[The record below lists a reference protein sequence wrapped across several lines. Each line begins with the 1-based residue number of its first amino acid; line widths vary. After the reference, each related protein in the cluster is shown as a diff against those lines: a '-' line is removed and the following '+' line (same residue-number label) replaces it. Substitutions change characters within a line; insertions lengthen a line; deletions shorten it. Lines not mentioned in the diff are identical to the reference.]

1 MVFDF
6 AAQPPEVI
14 SAKLY
19 SGPGTGSLQSAASAW
34 DGLAGEL
41 QSTAANYQSVISG
54 LVSGDW
60 TGPSSEAAAAAAAP
74 YVSWLSTTA
83 AQAEQTATQARAAAS
98 SYETALAAAVPPAE
112 IAANRT
118 QLLSLLQTNI
128 LGQNNASIAALEAEY
143 AQFWAQDVAAITGY
157 AGSSQAATTGLG
169 SFTEA
174 PQTTNGNGQAT
185 QAAAA
190 ASTTG
195 QAATTAATGPAETII
210 EQIEADAS
218 NFLTQVSAVNADYTK
233 FFTSFLGQ
241 FPGGS
246 TLATTWTN
254 MYSFISGAGSQA
266 TWTNVINSTQSL
278 GISQWKNFSIY
289 QPWSHG
295 IGLGSLNG
303 GLSSPGHA
311 AAGLGARAAAAT
323 VGSAQTIGKLS
334 VPPSWA
340 SATPAVR
347 LAATAAPLPDG
358 TFAATA
364 APATEIP
371 MNLLNQSTLGSLA
384 GGALGSPASRVV
396 SSTGVRAKVVPSG
409 ERSKGPVKLDKVIAQ
424 LQEAPDSV
432 QHWSVDEAGLD
443 ELVARLSTK
452 PGIHAVHLTD
462 EKAAAA
468 AAKLATETG

>member
-1 MVFDF
+1 MTMVFDF
-6 AAQPPEVI
+6 AAQPPELI
-14 SAKLY
+14 SAKIY
-19 SGPGTGSLQSAASAW
+19 SGPGAESLQAAASAW
-34 DGLAGEL
+34 DGLSSEL
-41 QSTAANYQSVISG
+41 QSTAANYQSVISE

-83 AQAEQTATQARAAAS
+83 GQAEQTASQARAAAS
-98 SYETALAAAVPPAE
+98 AYENALAAAVPPAE

-143 AQFWAQDVAAITGY
+143 AQFWAQDIAAVTGY
-157 AGSSQAATTGLG
+157 AGSAQAATTGLG

-174 PQTTNGNGQAT
+174 PQTTNDSGQAT
-185 QAAAA
+185 QAATTAA
-190 ASTTG
+190 
-195 QAATTAATGPAETII
+195 AATTPAQQVIAEI
-210 EQIEADAS
+210 EKDLSQFSTD
-218 NFLTQVSAVNADYTK
+218 LTSFDTDYTN
-233 FFTSFLGQ
+233 FFTDAIGVL
-241 FPGGS
+241 PGGS
-246 TLATTWTN
+246 
-254 MYSFISGAGSQA
+254 SISGLYTSFYSLVSGVGSQA
-266 TWTNVINSTQSL
+266 TFTNVVNSTTSL
-278 GISQWKNFSIY
+278 GISQWKNFFIY

-295 IGLGSLNG
+295 IGLGSLG
-303 GLSSPGHA
+303 AGLSSPGHLG
-311 AAGLGARAAAAT
+311 GLGIAPKAAAAA
-323 VGSAQTIGKLS
+323 VGSAHTIGKLS

-340 SATPAVR
+340 GATPAVK
-347 LAATAAPLPDG
+347 LAATALPDG
-358 TFAATA
+358 AFAATA
-364 APATEIP
+364 APTTDIP
-371 MNLLNQSTLGSLA
+371 LSLLNQSTMGSLT

-396 SSTGVRAKVVPSG
+396 SSTGVRPKVLPAG

-462 EKAAAA
+462 GKATAAV
-468 AAKLATETG
+468 AKAATETG

>member
-14 SAKLY
+14 SAKIY
-19 SGPGTGSLQSAASAW
+19 SGPGTSSLQSAATAW
-34 DGLAGEL
+34 EGLAGEL
-41 QSTAANYQSVISG
+41 QSTAANYQSVIAG

-83 AQAEQTATQARAAAS
+83 GQAEQTAGQARAAAS
-98 SYETALAAAVPPAE
+98 AYETALAATVPPAE
-112 IAANRT
+112 ITANRT

-143 AQFWAQDVAAITGY
+143 AQFWAQDVAALTGY

-174 PQTTNGNGQAT
+174 PQTTNDTGQTAQAVT
-185 QAAAA
+185 IAQAAA
-190 ASTTG
+190 
-195 QAATTAATGPAETII
+195 TAPTSSLETIL
-210 EQIEADAS
+210 EQIEADAT
-218 NFLTQVSAVNADYTK
+218 NFLNQVTAVNTDYTK
-233 FFTSFLGQ
+233 FFTSALGSI
-241 FPGGS
+241 PGGS

-278 GISQWKNFSIY
+278 GIGQWKNFFVY

-311 AAGLGARAAAAT
+311 AGLGARAASAAL
-323 VGSAQTIGKLS
+323 GSAQTVGKLS

-340 SATPAVR
+340 SATPSIR
-347 LAATAAPLPDG
+347 LASTALPG
-358 TFAATA
+358 TSFTA
-364 APATEIP
+364 APATDIP
-371 MNLLNQSTLGSLA
+371 LGP
-384 GGALGSPASRVV
+384 GARVV
-396 SSTGVRAKVVPSG
+396 SSTGVRARVTPAG

-424 LQEAPDSV
+424 LQEQPEAV
-432 QHWSVDEAGLD
+432 QHWSVDQAGLD
-443 ELVARLSTK
+443 DLVARLSTK
-452 PGIHAVHLTD
+452 PGIHAVHLVD
-462 EKAAAA
+462 EKAAAT

>member
-14 SAKLY
+14 SAKIY
-19 SGPGTGSLQSAASAW
+19 AGPGSGSLQAAASAW
-34 DGLAGEL
+34 EGLAGEL
-41 QSTAANYQSVISG
+41 QSTASSYQSVISG

-83 AQAEQTATQARAAAS
+83 AQAEQTAGQARAAAS
-98 SYETALAAAVPPAE
+98 AYETALASAVSPAE
-112 IAANRT
+112 IAVNRT

-157 AGSSQAATTGLG
+157 SGSSQAATTGLG

-174 PQTTNGNGQAT
+174 PQTTNDNGTAA
-185 QAAAA
+185 QAAA
-190 ASTTG
+190 TTS
-195 QAATTAATGPAETII
+195 QAATAPLTPFQQII
-210 EQIEADAS
+210 TQLSTDLNSLSKDITSFDS
-218 NFLTQVSAVNADYTK
+218 NYTN
-233 FFTSFLGQ
+233 FFTNAFNIL
-241 FPGGS
+241 PGGS
-246 TLATTWTN
+246 VLSGMYQSFFTLASN
-254 MYSFISGAGSQA
+254 VGSQA
-266 TWTNVINSTQSL
+266 TYTNVVNSTTSL
-278 GISQWKNFSIY
+278 GISQWKNFFIY

-311 AAGLGARAAAAT
+311 VGLGGRAAAAA

-347 LAATAAPLPDG
+347 LAVSATPLPEG

-364 APATEIP
+364 APATE
-371 MNLLNQSTLGSLA
+371 
-384 GGALGSPASRVV
+384 
-396 SSTGVRAKVVPSG
+396 
-409 ERSKGPVKLDKVIAQ
+409 
-424 LQEAPDSV
+424 
-432 QHWSVDEAGLD
+432 
-443 ELVARLSTK
+443 
-452 PGIHAVHLTD
+452 
-462 EKAAAA
+462 
-468 AAKLATETG
+468 

>member
-6 AAQPPEVI
+6 AAQPPELI
-14 SAKLY
+14 SAKIY
-19 SGPGTGSLQSAASAW
+19 SGPGAESLQAAASAW
-34 DGLAGEL
+34 DGLSSEL

-83 AQAEQTATQARAAAS
+83 GQAEQTAGQARAAAS
-98 SYETALAAAVPPAE
+98 AYETALAAAVPPAE

-157 AGSSQAATTGLG
+157 SGSSAAATSGLG

-174 PQTTNGNGQAT
+174 PQTTNDSGQAT
-185 QAAAA
+185 QAATAA
-190 ASTTG
+190 A
-195 QAATTAATGPAETII
+195 AATTPTETIL
-210 EQIEADAS
+210 EQIEADAT
-218 NFLTQVSAVNADYTK
+218 NFLNQVTAFNADYTK
-233 FFTSFLGQ
+233 FFTSALGSL
-241 FPGGS
+241 PGGS
-246 TLATTWTN
+246 TLSTSWTN
-254 MYSFISGAGSQA
+254 LYSFISGAGSQA
-266 TWTNVINSTQSL
+266 TWTNVINSSQSI
-278 GISQWKNFSIY
+278 GIGQWKNFFIY

-311 AAGLGARAAAAT
+311 AAGLGARAATAAL
-323 VGSAQTIGKLS
+323 GSAQTVGKLS

-340 SATPAVR
+340 GATPAVR
-347 LAATAAPLPDG
+347 LAATSLPDG
-358 TFAATA
+358 AFAATA
-364 APATEIP
+364 APTAATDIP
-371 MNLLNQSTLGSLA
+371 LSLLNQSTMGSLT

-396 SSTGVRAKVVPSG
+396 SSTGVRPKVLPAG

>member
-14 SAKLY
+14 SAKIY
-19 SGPGTGSLQSAASAW
+19 SGPGTGSLQTAATAW
-34 DGLAGEL
+34 QGLAGDL

-54 LVSGDW
+54 LVSGEW

-83 AQAEQTATQARAAAS
+83 AQAEQTAGQAQAAAS
-98 SYETALAAAVPPAE
+98 AYETALTAAVPPTE

-143 AQFWAQDVAAITGY
+143 AQFWAQDVAALTGY

-174 PQTTNGNGQAT
+174 PQTTNDSGQ
-185 QAAAA
+185 
-190 ASTTG
+190 TT
-195 QAATTAATGPAETII
+195 QAATTAQAAATTSTSSLETIL
-210 EQIEADAS
+210 EQIEADAT
-218 NFLTQVSAVNADYTK
+218 NFLSQVTAVNTDYTK
-233 FFTSFLGQ
+233 FFTTALGSI
-241 FPGGS
+241 PGGS

-278 GISQWKNFSIY
+278 GIGQWKNFFVY

-303 GLSSPGHA
+303 GLSSPGHLTP
-311 AAGLGARAAAAT
+311 GLGARAAI
-323 VGSAQTIGKLS
+323 GSAQTIGKLS

-347 LAATAAPLPDG
+347 LAATSLPEG
-358 TFAATA
+358 AFAATA
-364 APATEIP
+364 APTMELPLSA
-371 MNLLNQSTLGSLA
+371 LNQASLGSLT

-396 SSTGVRAKVVPSG
+396 SSTGVRAKVTAPA
-409 ERSKGPVKLDKVIAQ
+409 RTKGPIPLDKVIAQ
-424 LQEAPDSV
+424 LQEQPDQV
-432 QHWSVDEAGLD
+432 QHWNVDEAGLD
-443 ELVARLSTK
+443 DLVAKLSTK

-462 EKAAAA
+462 GKATAAV
-468 AAKLATETG
+468 AKAATETG

>member
-14 SAKLY
+14 SAKIY
-19 SGPGTGSLQSAASAW
+19 SGPGTGSLQTAATAW
-34 DGLAGEL
+34 QGLAGDL

-54 LVSGDW
+54 LVSGEW

-83 AQAEQTATQARAAAS
+83 AQAEQTAGQAQAAAS
-98 SYETALAAAVPPAE
+98 AYETALAAAVPPAE

-143 AQFWAQDVAAITGY
+143 AQFWAQDVAALTGY

-174 PQTTNGNGQAT
+174 PQTTNDSGQ
-185 QAAAA
+185 
-190 ASTTG
+190 TT
-195 QAATTAATGPAETII
+195 QAATTAQAAATTSTSSLETIL
-210 EQIEADAS
+210 EQIEADAT
-218 NFLTQVSAVNADYTK
+218 NFLSQVTAVNTDYTK
-233 FFTSFLGQ
+233 FFTTALGSI
-241 FPGGS
+241 PGGS

-278 GISQWKNFSIY
+278 GIGQWKNFFVY

-303 GLSSPGHA
+303 GLSSPGHLTP
-311 AAGLGARAAAAT
+311 GLGARAASAAL
-323 VGSAQTIGKLS
+323 GSAQTIGKLS

-347 LAATAAPLPDG
+347 LAATSLPEG
-358 TFAATA
+358 AFAATA
-364 APATEIP
+364 APTMELPLSA
-371 MNLLNQSTLGSLA
+371 LNQASLGSLT

-396 SSTGVRAKVVPSG
+396 SSTGVRAKVTAPA
-409 ERSKGPVKLDKVIAQ
+409 RTKGPIPLDKVIAQ
-424 LQEAPDSV
+424 LQEQPDQV
-432 QHWSVDEAGLD
+432 QHWNVDEAGLD
-443 ELVARLSTK
+443 DLVAKLSTK

-462 EKAAAA
+462 GKATAAV
-468 AAKLATETG
+468 AKAATETG